1 MSRKLFIALALTLL
15 AAFFLAAYPVYVI
28 RPFRY
33 QGPREL
39 ALALTVVRFRP
50 VLETVLAIIA
60 LAAMAFAWTKLRAS
74 IWTKTALTLLAVLVF
89 ACGVSSRIN
98 VYELMFHPL
107 ERSEFTSAAQ
117 AKLDG
122 AEEVISVR
130 VGNTGRAYPIRIMS
144 YHHIVNDTVGRLP
157 IVATY

>member
-50 VLETVLAIIA
+50 VLEAVLAIIA
-60 LAAMAFAWTKLRAS
+60 LAAMAFAWTKLLGRYMDQDELFAARRS
-74 IWTKTALTLLAVLVF
+74 RVCVRSLVAYQYLRTECSTRWNALSF
-89 ACGVSSRIN
+89 
-98 VYELMFHPL
+98 F
-107 ERSEFTSAAQ
+107 RS
-117 AKLDG
+117 
-122 AEEVISVR
+122 
-130 VGNTGRAYPIRIMS
+130 TG
-144 YHHIVNDTVGRLP
+144 
-157 IVATY
+157 